1 MDVMTNWN
9 HVCKIA
15 VVLLDTEW
23 IIRKCLFL
31 SSPLITNTVT
41 GLGVDS
47 CRECNMEEIMLDLKF
62 RGSEFSYHPYHSLS
76 VKLRHSLYVV
86 YKIHN
91 NNLPTFPMGL
101 LWASNDLRRE
111 MLCECEGAIIL
122 VLKAT
127 CDPDRHF
134 YLGKR
139 VNHAFGVFFSIFRPR
154 VLVLAQETQLLP
166 WNTIYHLLLLTNSK
180 TLERL
185 SSLCINSLLL
195 RNKVSPNWVAS
206 NNAYLLS
213 HSFWEPGMMP
223 DIDIWRLDWDW
234 GMRFQDGAWT
244 WLLAGGFW
252 SHHTALSPWDGS

>member
-1 MDVMTNWN
+1 MSIKWPQAWNVMWMWGCHYFGPQSHLWPRQT
-9 HVCKIA
+9 
-15 VVLLDTEW
+15 
-23 IIRKCLFL
+23 FL
-31 SSPLITNTVT
+31 SW
-41 GLGVDS
+41 
-47 CRECNMEEIMLDLKF
+47 EE
-62 RGSEFSYHPYHSLS
+62 GQPC
-76 VKLRHSLYVV
+76 
-86 YKIHN
+86 
-91 NNLPTFPMGL
+91 
-101 LWASNDLRRE
+101 LWS
-111 MLCECEGAIIL
+111 
-122 VLKAT
+122 
-127 CDPDRHF
+127 
-134 YLGKR
+134 
-139 VNHAFGVFFSIFRPR
+139 FFSIFRPR